1 MGSVVF
7 DSSIQLDDGSV
18 LLYVLN
24 KDDVKKYIFDTEDRT
39 MIWEVNDE
47 DKIQELSKKY
57 SSWKKFYS
65 SRLKALA
72 RKEPTLIKQHT
83 KDRAELLH
91 RQKLKDRAELL
102 HRQKLKDRA
111 ELLHRQKLEEMGVSY
126 IGIRSNST
134 KIHRVTHCYDCK
146 QGLDSTINLECMS
159 CGWILCKCGACGCG
173 WPNQ

>member
-1 MGSVVF
+1 MGSIVF
-7 DSSIQLDDGSV
+7 DSSIQSDDGSV

-24 KDDVKKYIFDTEDRT
+24 KDDVEKYIFDIEVRT
-39 MIWEVNDE
+39 MIWEENDE
-47 DKIQELSKKY
+47 DKIQKLSKKY

-72 RKEPTLIKQHT
+72 RKEPTLINQHP
-83 KDRAELLH
+83 KDRA
-91 RQKLKDRAELL
+91 
-102 HRQKLKDRA
+102 KDRA

-159 CGWILCKCGACGCG
+159 CGWILCRCGACGCG